1 MKARHELTAQEVGE
15 LHQLLDRKLDGIGL
29 SSQPEVALKLLE
41 LSSKP
46 NAQLAEYSNIIRS
59 DQAVAG
65 RVLRLANS
73 AFFAQ
78 RRAVTAIDRA
88 CVVLGVDRLKAVALG
103 FHLSRAAQA
112 PGDKEYSRQIWGES
126 LFRACLASQA
136 ARLTAPALV
145 SEAFVIGLMMDA
157 GLPIMGSLAGEG
169 FRKVRTDGSTPG
181 RLFRLENERLAFT
194 HVDVMTVLARRWK
207 LPEMLAKPL
216 EWHHTKPPETKK
228 DDPLVRLHRIA
239 YVVGLVEF
247 SPRENAGNAVGVA
260 PVTLQTPGVGTV
272 ARILALGPDEIK
284 SVVQQ
289 SAGEYSATIE
299 MFKDIASGIQGGDNL
314 LDAVQL
320 SLTRAVDNLIERDL
334 TDEVSDAPQRFQL
347 AGQWIELG
355 RESDGS
361 GMAYLFDSKGNR
373 LLAHRFQPASTRPA
387 EICEALGIDAASEQ
401 DVERLRQSMARMAA

>member
-1 MKARHELTAQEVGE
+1 MKARHQLTAQEVAD
-15 LHQLLDRKLDGIGL
+15 LHQLLDRKLDAIGL
-29 SSQPEVALKLLE
+29 NSQPEVALKLLE

-46 NAQLAEYSNIIRS
+46 TAQLSEYSNVIRS

-112 PGDKEYSRQIWGES
+112 PGDKDYSRQVWGES

-136 ARLTAPALV
+136 ARLTAPTQV

-157 GLPIMGSLAGEG
+157 GLPIMGTLAGDAFRTVRAEG
-169 FRKVRTDGSTPG
+169 NTPG
-181 RLFRLENERLAFT
+181 KLFRLEGERLAFT
-194 HVDVMTVLARRWK
+194 HVDVMTVLAKRWK
-207 LPEMLAKPL
+207 LPELLAKPL

-228 DDPLVRLHRIA
+228 DDPLLRLHRIA

-247 SPRENAGNAVGVA
+247 PSREGAKDPIA
-260 PVTLQTPGVGTV
+260 PITAQTPGMGTV

-284 SVVQQ
+284 SVVHQ
-289 SAGEYSATIE
+289 SAGEYAATID
-299 MFKDIASGIQGGDNL
+299 MFKDIASGIHSGDEL

-320 SLTRAVDNLIERDL
+320 SLAKAVDNLIERDL
-334 TDEVSDAPQRFQL
+334 TDEVSDAPQRLQL
-347 AGQWIELG
+347 AGQWVELA

-373 LLAHRFQPASTRPA
+373 LLAHRFQPAQTRA
-387 EICEALGIDAASEQ
+387 LEVCEALGIDAPTPQ
-401 DVERLRQSMARMAA
+401 DIERLSQSMARLAA